1 MAQLC
6 VQHSEI
12 FLNFAPQPTLH
23 LVISSCPPT
32 KPPAS
37 FPADLHHIVSLLQK
51 RSSPAGWRNQPAWI
65 WAECCV
71 ICWLGIWRPS
81 GALRSL
87 LGRSHFLPPPAS
99 LLHFSPLLQLPLFI
113 NYFIIYAL
121 SPLKQTHIYIWLMYF
136 YHVPFFHSSLSFPFC
151 STKLP
156 CPDIFARLPQSFLPF
171 FLFLRT
177 LFVNVQRRRMREQIM
192 KHRSAFHTL
201 FRKNSPTVQRGR
213 GATSPPWFYPHF
225 QSIWLFLYLPP
236 FGGGGYNVCSC
247 FSNTQLLLSWSF
259 TPSFFQNSSH
269 SIKTCEWCEKSFNF
283 WLFSFGEIGTC
294 LL

>member
-1 MAQLC
+1 M
-6 VQHSEI
+6 
-12 FLNFAPQPTLH
+12 
-23 LVISSCPPT
+23 
-32 KPPAS
+32 
-37 FPADLHHIVSLLQK
+37 
-51 RSSPAGWRNQPAWI
+51 
-65 WAECCV
+65 
-71 ICWLGIWRPS
+71 ICWLGIRRPS

-87 LGRSHFLPPPAS
+87 LGHSHFLSPPAS

-121 SPLKQTHIYIWLMYF
+121 SPLKQTHIYIWIMYF

-213 GATSPPWFYPHF
+213 GATSPRDSTPTFSPYGSFYTC
-225 QSIWLFLYLPP
+225 LLL
-236 FGGGGYNVCSC
+236 GGGG
-247 FSNTQLLLSWSF
+247 L
-259 TPSFFQNSSH
+259 
-269 SIKTCEWCEKSFNF
+269 
-283 WLFSFGEIGTC
+283 
-294 LL
+294 